1 MTASN
6 RQLVNTLNRLYRICQ
21 AGARGFEV
29 VAENV
34 SNRGL
39 KVLLKT
45 YAQQRAQ
52 FARELEDAIHHL
64 GGDTTRRRS
73 IRGIIHRGRIDIK
86 ATLTIGQ
93 QDVEDVVLREAVL
106 GERAAIG
113 TFRRALQEEFPAE
126 TRAMIEQQ
134 AREIQAVTDQ
144 VELLCGR
151 SGRRLIIRLFD
162 SDEALEEAVEILED
176 NGFSTEDN
184 LDTIALDEV
193 TGAYEGNVQATSVD
207 ETIVSGAVGG
217 AIFGSIFGAVA
228 GVSILLFPGL
238 ESMMQMAAQNAWA
251 LVALAGTVVGAF
263 FGVILGFLVGLGVA
277 EEDRYLYDDSL
288 KHGAKLMMLETDSDR
303 AREVTQLMHRVSA
316 GDRRRAE
323 SPSE

>member
-6 RQLVNTLNRLYRICQ
+6 KQLASTLNRLYRLCQ

-52 FARELEDAIHHL
+52 FARELEEAIHDL
-64 GGDTTRRRS
+64 GGETSQRRS
-73 IRGIIHRGRIDIK
+73 IRGIVHRGRIDIK

-93 QDVEDVVLREAVL
+93 QDVENVVLKEAML
-106 GERAAIG
+106 GENAAARAYE
-113 TFRRALQEEFPAE
+113 RALQEDMPDE
-126 TRAMIEQQ
+126 TRAMVEQQ
-134 AREIQAVTDQ
+134 AREIRAVSDQ
-144 VELLCGR
+144 VALLCGR
-151 SGRRLIIRLFD
+151 SSRRLIVHLFD
-162 SDEALEEAVEILED
+162 SDEALEEALATLEE
-176 NGFSTEDN
+176 NGFSTDH
-184 LDTIALDEV
+184 LDTLPLDEV
-193 TGAYEGNVQATSVD
+193 TGAYDGDLGATSID

-228 GVSILLFPGL
+228 GIGILLFPGL
-238 ESMMQMAAQNAWA
+238 ASMMQVDAPSAWG
-251 LVALAGTVVGAF
+251 LVALAGTVTGAL

-277 EEDRYLYDDSL
+277 EEDRYLYGDSL
-288 KHGAKLMMLETDSDR
+288 KHGAKLIMLGIESER
-303 AREVTQLMHRVSA
+303 AREATQLLHQMGA
-316 GDRRRAE
+316 GTRRRAE
-323 SPSE
+323 PVPE

>member
-6 RQLVNTLNRLYRICQ
+6 KELVNTLNNLYRICQ

-52 FARELEDAIHHL
+52 FARELEDAIDQR
-64 GGDTTRRRS
+64 GGETSRRRS
-73 IRGIIHRGRIDIK
+73 LRGIVHRGRIDIK
-86 ATLTIGQ
+86 ATLTIGE
-93 QDVEDVVLREAVL
+93 QDVENVVLEEAML
-106 GERAAIG
+106 GERAAIA
-113 TFRRALQEEFPAE
+113 TYQRALQKELPDE
-126 TRAMIEQQ
+126 TRAMIERQ
-134 AREIQAVTDQ
+134 AREIQAVADQ

-151 SGRRLIIRLFD
+151 SGRRLIVRLFD
-162 SDEALEEAVEILED
+162 SDEAIEKAVDALEQEA
-176 NGFSTEDN
+176 FSTDN
-184 LDTIALDEV
+184 LDTVALDEV
-193 TGAYEGNVQATSVD
+193 TGAYDGSLRGTGVD

-217 AIFGSIFGAVA
+217 AIFGSIFGAIA
-228 GVSILLFPGL
+228 GMGIILFPGL
-238 ESMMQMAAQNAWA
+238 EAMMQMAAQNAWA
-251 LVALAGTVVGAF
+251 LVALTGTVVGAL

-288 KHGAKLMMLETDSDR
+288 KHGAKLIMLETDSER
-303 AREVTQLMHRVSA
+303 AREATQLMHRLSPGARRHSESA
-316 GDRRRAE
+316 
-323 SPSE
+323 SE

>member
-21 AGARGFEV
+21 AGARGFQV

-64 GGDTTRRRS
+64 GGEASRRRS
-73 IRGIIHRGRIDIK
+73 IRGVVHRGRIDIK

-93 QDVEDVVLREAVL
+93 QDVENVVLKEAMI
-106 GERAAIG
+106 GERAAVD
-113 TFRRALQEEFPAE
+113 TYQKALQRELSAE
-126 TRAMIEQQ
+126 TSTMLQQQ
-134 AREIQAVTDQ
+134 AREIQAVADQ

-151 SGRRLIIRLFD
+151 SGRRLFVRLFD
-162 SDEALEEAVEILED
+162 SEEALEEAIGVLEEND
-176 NGFSTEDN
+176 FSTDDN
-184 LDTIALDEV
+184 LDVVNLDEV
-193 TGAYEGNVQATSVD
+193 TGAYEGSVQATSVD

-228 GVSILLFPGL
+228 GAGIPLFPGL

-288 KHGAKLMMLETDSDR
+288 KHGAKLLMLETDSDR

-316 GDRRRAE
+316 GARRRAE
-323 SPSE
+323 SP